1 MRSHVALHSTQ
12 VEVTVK
18 LIARSR
24 FQGVAP
30 LCHLLIATCLL
41 TSASAL
47 DAQTSPQTPDIPAKF
62 DSPTAAAD
70 YVKTSTGFGPIR
82 FGPCPTGWSSSAPW
96 TGCRTSMRSASSRL
110 RCCPSFA
117 AEPHVTGL
125 RTLADFVTQR
135 AR

>member
-70 YVKTSTGFGPIR
+70 YVRREVMIP
-82 FGPCPTGWSSSAPW
+82 
-96 TGCRTSMRSASSRL
+96 MRDGVRL
-110 RCCPSFA
+110 FTVIVVPKGA
-117 AEPHVTGL
+117 G
-125 RTLADFVTQR
+125 
-135 AR
+135 ARRLS